1 MPSLRQ
7 LFLDHLGQTS
17 PTPLMLE
24 IGRAEGSFLYDS
36 NGKDYLDL
44 ISGVSVSNTGH
55 RHPAVVA
62 AVKEQADRYMHLMV
76 YGEVV
81 QSPQVRYAEK
91 LTSLLPPSLQ
101 SVYFV
106 NSGSEAIEGAMKL
119 ARRQTGRNEI
129 IYFRN
134 AYHGST
140 TGALSVQGSE
150 LYRNAFRPLMPST
163 TMAEFNSPEAL
174 EMITKDTAAVL
185 VEPVQAEAGVIQPQG
200 SFLSDLRHECIRHG
214 AMLIFDEVQTGFGR
228 TGSLFS
234 LYRYNVVPDILVLA
248 KALGGGMPLGAFIAS
263 RDIMS
268 SLSHDPV
275 LGHITT
281 FGGHPV
287 CCAAG
292 LASLEVIIN
301 ENLAPGALV
310 KEQLFRKELS
320 GMPFREIRGEGML
333 LAVVPEDKGIIPS
346 LVAQAPAYGLMLD
359 YFLFCDEAFRIA
371 PPLTISPDEIH
382 LACQRLKALYQAVGS
397 RGPSVNKMPGG
408 QF

>member
-7 LFLDHLGQTS
+7 LFLEHIGQTS
-17 PTPLMLE
+17 PSPLMLE
-24 IGRAEGSFLYDS
+24 IERAEGSFLYGSD
-36 NGKDYLDL
+36 GKEYLDL

-81 QSPQVRYAEK
+81 QSPQVRYAAR
-91 LTSLLPPSLQ
+91 LASLLPPSLG
-101 SVYFV
+101 SVFFV
-106 NSGSEAIEGAMKL
+106 NSGSEAIEGAIKL
-119 ARRQTGRNEI
+119 ARRYTGRNEI

-163 TMAEFNSPEAL
+163 TMAEFNSPGAT
-174 EMITKDTAAVL
+174 EMITGNTAAVL
-185 VEPVQAEAGVIQPQG
+185 VEPVQAEAGVIQPRDG
-200 SFLSDLRHECIRHG
+200 YLEGLRNACNRHG

-234 LYRYNVVPDILVLA
+234 LFRYNVTPDILVLA
-248 KALGGGMPLGAFIAS
+248 KALGGGMPLGAFISPAE
-263 RDIMS
+263 IMS
-268 SLSHDPV
+268 SLTHDPS

-301 ENLAPGALV
+301 EELAGKALE
-310 KEQLFRKELS
+310 KERLLRSELAD
-320 GMPFREIRGEGML
+320 MPFKEIRGEGLL
-333 LAVVPEDKGIIPS
+333 LAVVPDRPEIIPT
-346 LVAQAPAYGLMLD
+346 LVAKAPDHGLLLD
-359 YFLFCDEAFRIA
+359 YFLFCDTAFRIA
-371 PPLTISPDEIH
+371 PPLTISDDEIR
-382 LACQRLKALYQAVGS
+382 LACHRLKGLCQAVVT
-397 RGPSVNKMPGG
+397 R
-408 QF
+408 Q

>member
-7 LFLDHLGQTS
+7 LFLDHIGKTS

-24 IGRAEGSFLYDS
+24 IERAEGSFLYGSD
-36 NGKDYLDL
+36 GRDYLDL

-55 RHPAVVA
+55 CHPAVVA

-76 YGEVV
+76 YGEMI
-81 QSPQVRYAEK
+81 QSPQVRYASR
-91 LTSLLPPSLQ
+91 LASLLPPSLQ

-106 NSGSEAIEGAMKL
+106 NSGSEAIEGALKL
-119 ARRQTGRNEI
+119 ARRYTGRNEI

-163 TMAEFNSPEAL
+163 TMAEFNSPQAA
-174 EMITKDTAAVL
+174 EMVSKSTAAVI
-185 VEPVQAEAGVIQPQG
+185 VEPVQAEAGVVQPSG
-200 SFLSDLRHECIRHG
+200 SFLADLRSACDRHG

-234 LYRYNVVPDILVLA
+234 LYRYNVTPDILVLA

-263 RDIMS
+263 QEIMS

-292 LASLEVIIN
+292 MASLEVIVN
-301 ENLAPGALV
+301 GNLAEKAV
-310 KEQLFRKELS
+310 EKEQILRRELAA
-320 GMPFREIRGEGML
+320 MPFREIRGEGLL
-333 LAVVPEDKGIIPS
+333 LAVVPEDKSIIPA
-346 LVAQAPAYGLMLD
+346 LVARAPEHGLLLD

-382 LACQRLKALYQAVGS
+382 LACQRLKVLTENVS
-397 RGPSVNKMPGG
+397 
-408 QF
+408 

>member
-17 PTPLMLE
+17 ISPLLLE
-24 IGRAEGSFLYDS
+24 IERAEGSFLY
-36 NGKDYLDL
+36 GREGQDYLDL

-62 AVKEQADRYMHLMV
+62 AIKEQADKYLHLMV

-81 QSPQVRYAEK
+81 QSPQVTYAAR
-91 LTSLLPPSLQ
+91 LASLLPPSLQ
-101 SVYFV
+101 SVFYV
-106 NSGSEAIEGAMKL
+106 NSGSEAIEGAIKL
-119 ARRQTGRNEI
+119 ARRYTGRNEI

-163 TMAEFNSPEAL
+163 TMAEFNSPGAA
-174 EMITKDTAAVL
+174 EMISDSTAAVL
-185 VEPVQAEAGVIQPQG
+185 VEPVQAEAGVIQPAEG
-200 SFLSDLRHECIRHG
+200 FLKSLRKACDSHG
-214 AMLIFDEVQTGFGR
+214 ALLVFDEVQTGFGR

-234 LYRYNVVPDILVLA
+234 LYRYNVIPDILVLA
-248 KALGGGMPLGAFIAS
+248 KALGGGLPLGAFIAS
-263 RDIMS
+263 QGIMS
-268 SLSHDPV
+268 ALSHDPS

-281 FGGHPV
+281 FGGHPL

-292 LASLEVIIN
+292 LASLEVIIGEKLA
-301 ENLAPGALV
+301 ENAKEKERLFREQLALLPV
-310 KEQLFRKELS
+310 KEV
-320 GMPFREIRGEGML
+320 RGEGLL
-333 LAVVPEDKGIIPS
+333 LAVVPQNKKIIPD
-346 LVAQAPAYGLMLD
+346 LVARAPDYGLLLD

-371 PPLTISPDEIH
+371 PPLTISHDEII
-382 LACQRLKALYQAVGS
+382 LACQRLGRLMQAVS
-397 RGPSVNKMPGG
+397 
-408 QF
+408 

>member
-7 LFLDHLGQTS
+7 LFLDYLGQTS

-24 IGRAEGSFLYDS
+24 IERAEGSFLYDS

-55 RHPAVVA
+55 RHPAVVT

-81 QSPQVRYAEK
+81 QSPQVRYAQK
-91 LTSLLPPSLQ
+91 LASLLPPSLQ

-106 NSGSEAIEGAMKL
+106 NSGSEAIEGALKL

-163 TMAEFNSPEAL
+163 TMAEFNSTEAIGL
-174 EMITKDTAAVL
+174 ITKDTAAVL
-185 VEPVQAEAGVIQPQG
+185 VEPVQAEAGVIQPEG
-200 SFLSDLRHECIRHG
+200 SFLTDLRSACDRHG

-234 LYRYNVVPDILVLA
+234 LYRYNVTPDILVLA

-263 RDIMS
+263 REIMS
-268 SLSHDPV
+268 SLAHDPV

-301 ENLAPGALV
+301 ENLAQKATQ
-310 KEQLFRKELS
+310 KEQLFRNELA
-320 GMPFREIRGEGML
+320 GMPFKEIRGEGLL
-333 LAVVPEDKGIIPS
+333 LAVMPENKSIIPP
-346 LVAQAPAYGLMLD
+346 LVAQAPAHGLMLD

-382 LACQRLKALYQAVGS
+382 IACQRLKALYQAVGS
-397 RGPSVNKMPGG
+397 R
-408 QF
+408 Q

>member
-7 LFLDHLGQTS
+7 LFLDHLGKTS

-24 IGRAEGSFLYDS
+24 IERAEGSFLYDS
-36 NGKDYLDL
+36 DGRDYLDL

-76 YGEVV
+76 YGEVI
-81 QSPQVRYAEK
+81 QSPQVQYAAR
-91 LTSLLPPSLQ
+91 LASLLPPSLQ

-106 NSGSEAIEGAMKL
+106 NSGSEAIEGALKL
-119 ARRQTGRNEI
+119 ARRYTGRNEI

-163 TMAEFNSPEAL
+163 TMAEFNSPQAA
-174 EMITKDTAAVL
+174 EMVSRSTAAVI
-185 VEPVQAEAGVIQPQG
+185 VEPVQAEAGVIQPSG
-200 SFLSDLRHECIRHG
+200 SFLADLRSACDSHG
-214 AMLIFDEVQTGFGR
+214 ALLIFDEVQTGFGR

-234 LYRYNVVPDILVLA
+234 LYRYNVTPDILVLA

-263 RDIMS
+263 QEIMS
-268 SLSHDPV
+268 SLSHDPI

-292 LASLEVIIN
+292 MASLEVIVN
-301 ENLAPGALV
+301 GNLAEKAIE
-310 KEQLFRKELS
+310 KEQMLRKELAA
-320 GMPFREIRGEGML
+320 MPFREIRGEGLL
-333 LAVVPEDKGIIPS
+333 LAVVPADKSIIPA
-346 LVAQAPAYGLMLD
+346 LVARAPEHGLLLD

-382 LACQRLKALYQAVGS
+382 LACQRLKVLTETVS
-397 RGPSVNKMPGG
+397 
-408 QF
+408 

>member
-7 LFLDHLGQTS
+7 LFLDHIGQTS
-17 PTPLMLE
+17 LSPLMLE
-24 IGRAEGSFLYDS
+24 IERAEGSFMYGSDG
-36 NGKDYLDL
+36 NDYLDL

-76 YGEVV
+76 YGEMV
-81 QSPQVRYAEK
+81 QSPQVQYASR
-91 LTSLLPPSLQ
+91 LASLLPPSLG

-119 ARRQTGRNEI
+119 ARRYTARNEI

-140 TGALSVQGSE
+140 TGALAVQGSE
-150 LYRNAFRPLMPST
+150 SYRNAFRPLMPST
-163 TMAEFNSPEAL
+163 VMAEFISHDAAT
-174 EMITKDTAAVL
+174 MISERTAAVL
-185 VEPVQAEAGVIQPQG
+185 VEPVQAEAGVILPRDG
-200 SFLSDLRHECIRHG
+200 FLDELRKACDNHG

-228 TGSLFS
+228 TGTLFS
-234 LYRYNVVPDILVLA
+234 LLRYNVTPDILVLA
-248 KALGGGMPLGAFIAS
+248 KALGGGMPLGAFVAS
-263 RDIMS
+263 GQIMS
-268 SLSHDPV
+268 SLTHDPS

-292 LASLEVIIN
+292 LASLEVV
-301 ENLAPGALV
+301 V
-310 KEQLFRKELS
+310 KEELAQQAREKEKIFRQKLADL
-320 GMPFREIRGEGML
+320 PVREIRGEGLL
-333 LAVVPEDKGIIPS
+333 LALVPEKGLPIPS
-346 LVAQAPAYGLMLD
+346 LVSMAPEHGLLLD

-371 PPLTISPDEIH
+371 PPLTISHDEIIT
-382 LACQRLKALYQAVGS
+382 ACQRLESLMSAVS
-397 RGPSVNKMPGG
+397 SEH
-408 QF
+408 

>member
-7 LFLDHLGQTS
+7 LFLDHIGKTS

-24 IGRAEGSFLYDS
+24 IERAEGSFLYGSD
-36 NGKDYLDL
+36 GRDYLDL

-55 RHPAVVA
+55 CHPAVVA

-76 YGEVV
+76 YGEMI
-81 QSPQVRYAEK
+81 QSPQVRYASR
-91 LTSLLPPSLQ
+91 LASLLPPSLQ

-106 NSGSEAIEGAMKL
+106 NSGSEAIEGALKL
-119 ARRQTGRNEI
+119 ARRYTGRNEI

-163 TMAEFNSPEAL
+163 TMAEFNSPQAV
-174 EMITKDTAAVL
+174 EMVSKSTAAVI
-185 VEPVQAEAGVIQPQG
+185 VEPVQAEAGVVQPYG
-200 SFLSDLRHECIRHG
+200 SFLADLRSACDRHG

-234 LYRYNVVPDILVLA
+234 LYRYNVTPDILVLA

-263 RDIMS
+263 QEIMS

-292 LASLEVIIN
+292 MASLEVIVN
-301 ENLAPGALV
+301 GNLAEKAV
-310 KEQLFRKELS
+310 EKEQILRRELAA
-320 GMPFREIRGEGML
+320 MPFREIRGEGLL
-333 LAVVPEDKGIIPS
+333 LAVVPEDKSIIPA
-346 LVAQAPAYGLMLD
+346 LVARAPEHGLLLD

-382 LACQRLKALYQAVGS
+382 LACQRLKVLTENVS
-397 RGPSVNKMPGG
+397 
-408 QF
+408 

>member
-7 LFLDHLGQTS
+7 LFLDHIGKTS

-24 IGRAEGSFLYDS
+24 IERAEGSFLYGSD
-36 NGKDYLDL
+36 GRDYLDL

-55 RHPAVVA
+55 CHPAVVA

-76 YGEVV
+76 YGEMI
-81 QSPQVRYAEK
+81 QSPQVRYASR
-91 LTSLLPPSLQ
+91 LASLLPPSLQ

-106 NSGSEAIEGAMKL
+106 NSGSEAIEGALKL
-119 ARRQTGRNEI
+119 ARRYTGRNEI

-163 TMAEFNSPEAL
+163 TMAEFNSPQAV
-174 EMITKDTAAVL
+174 EMVSKSTAAVI
-185 VEPVQAEAGVIQPQG
+185 VEPVQAEAGVVQPSG
-200 SFLSDLRHECIRHG
+200 SFLADLRSACDSHG

-234 LYRYNVVPDILVLA
+234 LYRYNVTPDILVLA

-263 RDIMS
+263 QEIMS

-292 LASLEVIIN
+292 MASLEVIVN
-301 ENLAPGALV
+301 GNLAEKAV
-310 KEQLFRKELS
+310 EKEQILRRELAA
-320 GMPFREIRGEGML
+320 MPFREIRGEGLL
-333 LAVVPEDKGIIPS
+333 LAVVPEDKSIIPA
-346 LVAQAPAYGLMLD
+346 LVARAPEHGLLLD

-382 LACQRLKALYQAVGS
+382 LACQRLKVLTENVS
-397 RGPSVNKMPGG
+397 
-408 QF
+408 

>member
-17 PTPLMLE
+17 ISPLLLE
-24 IGRAEGSFLYDS
+24 IERAEGSFLY
-36 NGKDYLDL
+36 GREGQDYLDL

-62 AVKEQADRYMHLMV
+62 AIKEQADKYLHLMV

-81 QSPQVRYAEK
+81 QSPQVTYAAR
-91 LTSLLPPSLQ
+91 LASLLPPSLQ
-101 SVYFV
+101 SVFYV

-119 ARRQTGRNEI
+119 ARRFTGRNEI

-163 TMAEFNSPEAL
+163 TMAEFNSPEAAEL
-174 EMITKDTAAVL
+174 ISKNTAAVL
-185 VEPVQAEAGVIQPQG
+185 IEPVQAEAGVIQPAEG
-200 SFLSDLRHECIRHG
+200 FLKSLRKACDNNG
-214 AMLIFDEVQTGFGR
+214 ALLVFDEVQTGFGR

-234 LYRYNVVPDILVLA
+234 LYRYNVIPDILVLA
-248 KALGGGMPLGAFIAS
+248 KALGGGLPLGAFIAS
-263 RDIMS
+263 QGIMS
-268 SLSHDPV
+268 ALSHDPS

-281 FGGHPV
+281 FGGHPL

-292 LASLEVIIN
+292 LASLEVIIGEKLA
-301 ENLAPGALV
+301 ENAKGKEHLFR
-310 KEQLFRKELS
+310 EQLALL
-320 GMPFREIRGEGML
+320 PVREVRGEGLL
-333 LAVVPEDKGIIPS
+333 LAVVPEDKKIIPD
-346 LVAQAPAYGLMLD
+346 LVARAPDYGLLLD
-359 YFLFCDEAFRIA
+359 YFLFCDEAFRVA
-371 PPLTISPDEIH
+371 PPLTISHDEII
-382 LACQRLKALYQAVGS
+382 LACQRLGRLMQAVS
-397 RGPSVNKMPGG
+397 
-408 QF
+408 

>member
-17 PTPLMLE
+17 PTPLMLQIE
-24 IGRAEGSFLYDS
+24 RAEGSFLYDS
-36 NGKDYLDL
+36 EGNDYLDL
-44 ISGVSVSNTGH
+44 ISGVSVSSTGH
-55 RHPAVVA
+55 CHPAVVA
-62 AVKEQADRYMHLMV
+62 AVQEQAARYMHLMV

-81 QSPQVRYAEK
+81 QSPQVRYAE
-91 LTSLLPPSLQ
+91 LLASLLPPSLQ
-101 SVYFV
+101 SVFFV
-106 NSGSEAIEGAMKL
+106 NSGSEAIEGALKL
-119 ARRQTGRNEI
+119 ARRHTGRNEI

-150 LYRNAFRPLMPST
+150 IYRNAFRPLMPST
-163 TMAEFNSPEAL
+163 TMAGFNSPDAPA
-174 EMITKDTAAVL
+174 MVSQSTAAVI
-185 VEPVQAEAGVIQPQG
+185 VEPVQAEAGVIEPAG
-200 SFLSDLRHECIRHG
+200 SFLSDLRHACDRNG

-234 LYRYNVVPDILVLA
+234 LIKYNVTPDILVLA

-263 RDIMS
+263 REIMS
-268 SLSHDPV
+268 SLAHDPV

-292 LASLEVIIN
+292 MASLEVILN
-301 ENLAPGALV
+301 GNLAQMAV
-310 KEQLFRKELS
+310 EKEHLFREEVA
-320 GMPFREIRGEGML
+320 GMPFREIRGQGLL
-333 LAVVPEDKGIIPS
+333 LAVVPDDKKLIPAI
-346 LVAQAPAYGLMLD
+346 VARAPEYGLMLD

-371 PPLTISPDEIH
+371 PPLTISPDEIR
-382 LACQRLKALYQAVGS
+382 LACQRLKALYEAVGG
-397 RGPSVNKMPGG
+397 R
-408 QF
+408 Q

>member
-17 PTPLMLE
+17 PTPLMLQIE
-24 IGRAEGSFLYDS
+24 RAEGSFLYDN

-44 ISGVSVSNTGH
+44 IAGVSVSSTGH
-55 RHPAVVA
+55 CHPAVVA

-81 QSPQVRYAEK
+81 QSPQVRYAE
-91 LTSLLPPSLQ
+91 LLASILPPSLQ
-101 SVYFV
+101 SVFFV
-106 NSGSEAIEGAMKL
+106 NSGSEAIEGALKL
-119 ARRQTGRNEI
+119 ARRHTGRNEI

-150 LYRNAFRPLMPST
+150 TYRNAFRPLMPAT
-163 TMAEFNSPEAL
+163 TMAEFNSPQAAEL
-174 EMITKDTAAVL
+174 ITADTAAVL
-185 VEPVQAEAGVIQPQG
+185 VEPVQAEAGVIAPEG
-200 SFLSDLRHECIRHG
+200 NFLADLRSACDRNG

-234 LYRYNVVPDILVLA
+234 LIKYNVIPDILVLA

-263 RDIMS
+263 REIMS
-268 SLSHDPV
+268 SLAHNPV

-292 LASLEVIIN
+292 MASLEVILN
-301 ENLAPGALV
+301 GNLAQMAV
-310 KEQLFRKELS
+310 EKEHIFREELY
-320 GMPFREIRGEGML
+320 GMPFREIRGDGLL
-333 LAVVPEDKGIIPS
+333 LAVAPDEKKIIPAM
-346 LVAQAPAYGLMLD
+346 VARAPEHGLMLD

-371 PPLTISPDEIH
+371 PPLTISPDEIA
-382 LACQRLKALYQAVGS
+382 LACQRLKALTKAVS
-397 RGPSVNKMPGG
+397 
-408 QF
+408 